1 MLSQRQIFLNN
12 LAQTSTSPLMIEV
25 ERAEGLYFYS
35 PDGKRYMD
43 LISGIAV
50 SSIGHRHP
58 KVIEAIQNQLDKYL
72 YLMVYGEF
80 VQTPQ
85 TLFAKKLTD
94 TLPAKFNNIYFTNS
108 GTEATEGAMK
118 LAKRFTG
125 KTEIIACFKAY
136 HGSTQGALSIGG
148 GEQFKQAYRPL
159 LPNIKQIHFGSF
171 SDIENEITTQ
181 TACVILETVQA
192 EAGVIQ
198 ACTTYFQALR
208 KKCTE
213 TGTLLILDEC
223 QTGLGRTGKLWAF
236 EHYGIEPDIMLL
248 AKGLGGGMPLGAF
261 VSSQEIMSVF
271 KENPILG
278 HITTFGGHPVC
289 CAAGLASLEVILENR
304 FWEDAERKAQLFR
317 KYLRHPQILQI
328 RNIGLLM
335 AVEFESF
342 AVLKNIIDKAIEL
355 GVLTDWFLYCDNS
368 MRIAP
373 PLNITDAQIEEAC
386 QLILEA
392 IDKAILIY

>member
-12 LAQTSTSPLMIEV
+12 LAQTSTFPLMIEV

-94 TLPAKFNNIYFTNS
+94 TLPTKLDNVYFTNS

-125 KTEIIACFKAY
+125 RSEIIACFKAY

-159 LPNIKQIHFGSF
+159 LPSIKQIHFGSF

-236 EHYGIEPDIMLL
+236 EHYGIEPDIILL

-289 CAAGLASLEVILENR
+289 CAAGLAGLEVILENR

-317 KYLRHPQILQI
+317 KYLKHPKILQI

-342 AVLKNIIDKAIEL
+342 EVLKKIIDNAIEL
-355 GVLTDWFLYCDNS
+355 GVLTDWFLYCDNA

-373 PLNITDAQIEEAC
+373 PLNITDEQIEEAC

-392 IDKAILIY
+392 IK